1 MNTQTN
7 MANMNKSHGFLEIF
21 VGPMFSGKTSKLLE
35 IHKQCTF
42 CSIPVCVINH
52 CDDTRYHESLMSS
65 HDKVMIPCIQTNR
78 ISNIWNYQHQLDE
91 NYDKQCDDHMKMRS
105 AEVILINEAQFFND
119 LYETVVDMLRE
130 KKQVYISGLDGD
142 FERKKFGRILDLIPL
157 CDKVTKLKSL
167 CSLCKNGTSGIF
179 SLRLSPEKV
188 QTLIGSDNYIPVC
201 RKCYETHLTIENE
214 ESDNDIVHN
223 HNESDTLSAKI
234 AWT

>member
-1 MNTQTN
+1 
-7 MANMNKSHGFLEIF
+7 
-21 VGPMFSGKTSKLLE
+21 
-35 IHKQCTF
+35 
-42 CSIPVCVINH
+42 
-52 CDDTRYHESLMSS
+52 
-65 HDKVMIPCIQTNR
+65 
-78 ISNIWNYQHQLDE
+78 
-91 NYDKQCDDHMKMRS
+91 MRS

-167 CSLCKNGTSGIF
+167 CSLSKNGTSGIF

-201 RKCYETHLTIENE
+201 RKCYETQLTIENE
-214 ESDNDIVHN
+214 ENDNDTVNN

-234 AWT
+234 TWT